1 MKELSV
7 KLTRRE
13 LIGGWIYFCIQL
25 VALPFL
31 IVLINAIF
39 GNPMSEAMCN
49 IIFFFV
55 NFIVVAILFRKYL
68 LGNLQIATGNPGRCL
83 SSAFLGYAAYW
94 LLNIFVSLFILA
106 VKPDFANVNDENINQ
121 MMADHTALLSFATVV
136 IVPVAEEVFF
146 RGLMF
151 GAVYNRNK
159 TAAYLLTSLAFAAV
173 HVIGYVGTTDTLT
186 LSLCLLQYI
195 PAGLCFGWAYA
206 RSNTLWAPI
215 LMHMFNNL
223 VSISAMR

>member
-39 GNPMSEAMCN
+39 GNPMSEAICN

-68 LGNLQIATGNPGRCL
+68 RI
-83 SSAFLGYAAYW
+83 
-94 LLNIFVSLFILA
+94 LL
-106 VKPDFANVNDENINQ
+106 
-121 MMADHTALLSFATVV
+121 LL
-136 IVPVAEEVFF
+136 
-146 RGLMF
+146 
-151 GAVYNRNK
+151 
-159 TAAYLLTSLAFAAV
+159 
-173 HVIGYVGTTDTLT
+173 
-186 LSLCLLQYI
+186 LLQQMQF
-195 PAGLCFGWAYA
+195 LHHHQQ
-206 RSNTLWAPI
+206 L
-215 LMHMFNNL
+215 
-223 VSISAMR
+223 